1 MIIPAARVASKQLKC
16 GLKMQV
22 PKTFILRRR
31 NNKNTLFLASLA
43 SGGQVLI
50 LHEALNM
57 KMWEK

>member
-1 MIIPAARVASKQLKC
+1 ME
-16 GLKMQV
+16 V
-22 PKTFILRRR
+22 PKTFILRII